1 MRRSA
6 SSCRSSPSHPVM
18 QRLERCGAEASCTM
32 RLSINDDTTNI
43 GRTMKHGGG

>member
-1 MRRSA
+1 MKRSA

-32 RLSINDDTTNI
+32 RPSIDDTTNI
-43 GRTMKHGGG
+43 GTT